1 MSNDTRVARPSSTLQ
16 SQCNMGAI
24 MTSKSAAP
32 IRVFIIDDHRS
43 ILWGLE
49 RLIESGK
56 PAMQVVGTATNC
68 ADAFKVIEEA
78 APDLIL
84 LDIGLGEQNGVD
96 EIPNLLARTRAK
108 ILVLTGIRDESLH
121 DKAVLAG
128 ASGVVEKEAPAET
141 ILAAIEKVHEGQ
153 LWLDRV
159 ATGRIFLEMSRDSA
173 AQAVDPEK
181 AKISSLTDR
190 EREIVAV
197 AANHAGANAK
207 AIAEMLFISE
217 HTLRNHLTSIYDKLQ
232 VANRLELFAYAHKHG
247 LTKPPAAKASNH

>member
-1 MSNDTRVARPSSTLQ
+1 VLL
-16 SQCNMGAI
+16 
-24 MTSKSAAP
+24 
-32 IRVFIIDDHRS
+32 IDDHRS

-68 ADAFKVIEEA
+68 ADALKLMDKA

-84 LDIGLGEQNGVD
+84 LDIGLGTENGVE
-96 EIPNLLARTRAK
+96 EIPNLLARSHAK
-108 ILVLTGIRDESLH
+108 ILVLTGLRDESLH

-141 ILAAIEKVHEGQ
+141 ILAAIQKVHEGQ

-159 ATGRIFLEMSRDSA
+159 ATGRIFLEFARENA
-173 AQAVDPEK
+173 AQAVDPER
-181 AKISSLTDR
+181 AKIASLTDR
-190 EREIVAV
+190 EREIVAI
-197 AANHAGANAK
+197 AATHAGFNAK
-207 AIAEMLFISE
+207 AIAELLFISE

-232 VANRLELFAYAHKHG
+232 VANRLELFAYVHKHG
-247 LTKPPAAKASNH
+247 LTKRPS

>member
-1 MSNDTRVARPSSTLQ
+1 MA
-16 SQCNMGAI
+16 AI
-24 MTSKSAAP
+24 NSAP
-32 IRVFIIDDHRS
+32 IRVFLIDDHRS

-68 ADAFKVIEEA
+68 AEALKLIDEA
-78 APDLIL
+78 APNLIL
-84 LDIGLGEQNGVD
+84 LDIGLGNENGVN
-96 EIPNLLARTRAK
+96 EIPNLLARSHAK
-108 ILVLTGIRDESLH
+108 ILVLTGLRDESLH

-159 ATGRIFLEMSRDSA
+159 ATGRIFLEFARENA
-173 AQAVDPEK
+173 AQSVDPERV
-181 AKISSLTDR
+181 KIASLTDR
-190 EREIVAV
+190 EREIVSI
-197 AANHAGANAK
+197 AATHAGFNAK
-207 AIAEMLFISE
+207 AIAEMLYISE

-232 VANRLELFAYAHKHG
+232 VANRLELFAYVHKHG
-247 LTKPPAAKASNH
+247 LTKRPS

>member
-1 MSNDTRVARPSSTLQ
+1 
-16 SQCNMGAI
+16 
-24 MTSKSAAP
+24 MTEKGSAP
-32 IRVFIIDDHRS
+32 IRVLIIDDHRS

-68 ADAFKVIEEA
+68 TDALKLIDEA

-84 LDIGLGEQNGVD
+84 LDSDLGDENGVD
-96 EIPNLLARTRAK
+96 EIPKLMARSRAK
-108 ILVLTGIRDESLH
+108 ILVLTGLRDESLH

-128 ASGVVEKEAPAET
+128 ASGVVEKEASAET

-159 ATGRIFLEMSRDSA
+159 ATGRIFLEFSRDNA
-173 AQAVDPEK
+173 AQTVDPER
-181 AKISSLTDR
+181 AKISSLTER
-190 EREIVAV
+190 ESEIVAI
-197 AANHAGANAK
+197 AATHAGANAK
-207 AIAEMLFISE
+207 AIAEMLYISE

-232 VANRLELFAYAHKHG
+232 VASRLELFAYAHKHG
-247 LTKPPAAKASNH
+247 LTKRSS

>member
-1 MSNDTRVARPSSTLQ
+1 MDTK
-16 SQCNMGAI
+16 N
-24 MTSKSAAP
+24 AAP

-56 PAMQVVGTATNC
+56 PSMQVVGTATNGTE
-68 ADAFKVIEEA
+68 ALKIIDDA

-84 LDIGLGEQNGVD
+84 LDIGLGEESGID
-96 EIPNLLARTRAK
+96 AIPGLLARTRAK
-108 ILVLTGIRDESLH
+108 ILVLTGIRDESIH

-141 ILAAIEKVHEGQ
+141 ILAAIQKVHEGQ

-173 AQAVDPEK
+173 AQAVDPERV
-181 AKISSLTDR
+181 KISSLTER
-190 EREIVAV
+190 EREIVAI
-197 AANHAGANAK
+197 AATHAGANAK

-247 LTKPPAAKASNH
+247 LNKPPAAKTPNH

>member
-1 MSNDTRVARPSSTLQ
+1 
-16 SQCNMGAI
+16 
-24 MTSKSAAP
+24 MTSKNDTP
-32 IRVFIIDDHRS
+32 IRVLIVDDHRS

-49 RLIESGK
+49 RLIDSGK

-68 ADAFKVIEEA
+68 TEA
-78 APDLIL
+78 LKLIDETTPDVIL
-84 LDIGLGEQNGVD
+84 LDIGLGDENGVD
-96 EIPNLLARTRAK
+96 EIPNLLARSRAK

-159 ATGRIFLEMSRDSA
+159 ATGRIFLEMSRDKTV
-173 AQAVDPEK
+173 QAVDPERI
-181 AKISSLTDR
+181 KIASLTDR

-197 AANHAGANAK
+197 AATHA
-207 AIAEMLFISE
+207 
-217 HTLRNHLTSIYDKLQ
+217 
-232 VANRLELFAYAHKHG
+232 
-247 LTKPPAAKASNH
+247 

>member
-1 MSNDTRVARPSSTLQ
+1 MN
-16 SQCNMGAI
+16 
-24 MTSKSAAP
+24 SKTAAP

-49 RLIESGK
+49 RLIESGR

-68 ADAFKVIEEA
+68 AEALRLIDAA

-84 LDIGLGEQNGVD
+84 LDIDLGNENGVE
-96 EIPNLLARTRAK
+96 EIPTLLARSRAK
-108 ILVLTGIRDESLH
+108 ILVLTGLRDESLH

-128 ASGVVEKEAPAET
+128 ASGVVEKEASAET
-141 ILAAIEKVHEGQ
+141 ILGAIEKVHGGQ

-159 ATGRIFLEMSRDSA
+159 ATGRIFLEFSRDKA
-173 AQAVDPEK
+173 VQAVNPERI
-181 AKISSLTDR
+181 KIASLTDR
-190 EREIVAV
+190 EREIVAI
-197 AANHAGANAK
+197 AATHAGANAK

-247 LTKPPAAKASNH
+247 LTKAPSARASNNTQA

>member
-1 MSNDTRVARPSSTLQ
+1 MD
-16 SQCNMGAI
+16 
-24 MTSKSAAP
+24 SKNVTP
-32 IRVFIIDDHRS
+32 IRVLIIDDHRS

-49 RLIESGK
+49 RLIDSGK

-68 ADAFKVIEEA
+68 ADAMKILDDT

-84 LDIGLGEQNGVD
+84 LDIGLGSENGVD
-96 EIPNLLARTRAK
+96 EIPNLLARSRAK
-108 ILVLTGIRDESLH
+108 ILVLTGIRDESIH

-141 ILAAIEKVHEGQ
+141 ILSAIQKVHEGQ

-159 ATGRIFLEMSRDSA
+159 ATGRIFLEMSRDNA
-173 AQAVDPEK
+173 AQALDPERV
-181 AKISSLTDR
+181 KISSLTER

-197 AANHAGANAK
+197 AATHAGANAK

-232 VANRLELFAYAHKHG
+232 VSNRLELFAYAHKHG
-247 LTKPPAAKASNH
+247 LAKTPSVKASNQH

>member
-1 MSNDTRVARPSSTLQ
+1 
-16 SQCNMGAI
+16 
-24 MTSKSAAP
+24 MTTKDAAP
-32 IRVFIIDDHRS
+32 IRVLIVDDHRS

-68 ADAFKVIEEA
+68 NEA
-78 APDLIL
+78 LKLIDETKPDLIL
-84 LDIGLGEQNGVD
+84 LDIGLGDQNGVD
-96 EIPNLLARTRAK
+96 EIPNLLSRSNAK
-108 ILVLTGIRDESLH
+108 ILVLTGIRDESIH

-128 ASGVVEKEAPAET
+128 ASGVVEKEASAET
-141 ILAAIEKVHEGQ
+141 ILAAIQKVHEGQ

-159 ATGRIFLEMSRDSA
+159 ATGRIFLEMSRDAA
-173 AQAVDPEK
+173 AQSVDPERV
-181 AKISSLTDR
+181 KISSLTDR
-190 EREIVAV
+190 EREIVAI
-197 AANHAGANAK
+197 AATHAGANAK

-247 LTKPPAAKASNH
+247 LVKPPSSKASNH